1 MQFNVELSE
10 LAEKQ
15 YDNIL
20 SYIANVLKNP
30 QALESVMDDFDDTI
44 VKLEKMADAFGYCK
58 SKRLKGM
65 GLHKIGFENHSY
77 LLVYR
82 VKGSQVI
89 VEGIYHELQD
99 YENTIQIVKQEDSSE
114 FFFYISTS

>member
-20 SYIANVLKNP
+20 FYIANVLKNP

-65 GLHKIGFENHSY
+65 GLHKIGFENHRY

-99 YENTIQIVKQEDSSE
+99 YENTI
-114 FFFYISTS
+114 

>member
-1 MQFNVELSE
+1 MRFNVELSE

-30 QALESVMDDFDDTI
+30 QALESVMDDF
-44 VKLEKMADAFGYCK
+44 GYCK
-58 SKRLKGM
+58 NKRLKGM
-65 GLHKIGFENHSY
+65 GLHKIGFENHRY

-99 YENTIQIVKQEDSSE
+99 YENTI
-114 FFFYISTS
+114 

>member
-1 MQFNVELSE
+1 MRFKVELSE

-30 QALESVMDDFDDTI
+30 QALERVMDDFDDT
-44 VKLEKMADAFGYCK
+44 VEKLEKMADTFGYCK
-58 SKRLKGM
+58 SERLKKM
-65 GLHKIGFENHSY
+65 GLYRIGFTKHRY

-82 VKGSQVI
+82 ILGNQVV

-99 YENTIQIVKQEDSSE
+99 YEHS
-114 FFFYISTS
+114 IS